1 MGRGAEAGAEDAEE
15 EEEVMLKLL
24 AAFGIGVFVG
34 YKINERAEVRALASD
49 TATKA
54 KLVEAEKQ
62 NASWA
67 AQASHAAG

>member
-1 MGRGAEAGAEDAEE
+1 M
-15 EEEVMLKLL
+15 MLKLL
-24 AAFGIGVFVG
+24 AAFGVGVFVG
-34 YKINERAEVRALASD
+34 YKINEKAEIRALASD

-67 AQASHAAG
+67 AQASKQAG